1 MELTASG
8 VRFLLSP
15 AALDALVSLLA
26 LPPFREDKALTS
38 ADKEAGVA
46 WLKENGYLSQ
56 GEAEKPVLSKEL
68 AFMIT
73 GLCAGKN
80 ALLWQE
86 KGKTGMIA
94 CRFEGIYLLCYRMRV
109 GKWAITPYAE
119 EEAFRQ
125 ELEERLPQFGK
136 AQAIHRAHTE
146 PLPESLTG
154 AACIQLLHQKKEA

>member
-8 VRFLLSP
+8 VRFLLNP

-26 LPPFREDKALTS
+26 LPAFREARELTP
-38 ADKEAGVA
+38 ADKEAGIA

-56 GEAEKPVLSKEL
+56 EGTEKPVLSREL

-80 ALLWQE
+80 AVLWQE
-86 KGKTGMIA
+86 KEKTCMVA
-94 CRFEGIYLLCYRMRV
+94 CRFEGIWLLCYRMRV

-119 EEAFRQ
+119 EDAFRQ
-125 ELEERLPQFGK
+125 ELEERLSLVKK
-136 AQAIHRAHTE
+136 AQPVRRGQTE
-146 PLPESLTG
+146 ALPQSLS
-154 AACIQLLHQKKEA
+154 AAECIQLLHQKKE

>member
-26 LPPFREDKALTS
+26 LPPFREE
-38 ADKEAGVA
+38 KEMTPAEKKAGVA

-56 GEAEKPVLSKEL
+56 EGEEKPVLSKEL

-73 GLCAGKN
+73 GICGGEN
-80 ALLWQE
+80 AILWKE
-86 KGKTGMIA
+86 KDKTCMIA
-94 CRFEGIYLLCYRMRV
+94 CCFETIWLLCYRMRV

-119 EEAFRQ
+119 EGAFQQ
-125 ELEERLPQFGK
+125 ELEERLNQYKK
-136 AQAIHRAHTE
+136 AQALHRKEDAV
-146 PLPESLTG
+146 LPGGMTG
-154 AACIQLLHQKKEA
+154 AEYITLLHQKKEA